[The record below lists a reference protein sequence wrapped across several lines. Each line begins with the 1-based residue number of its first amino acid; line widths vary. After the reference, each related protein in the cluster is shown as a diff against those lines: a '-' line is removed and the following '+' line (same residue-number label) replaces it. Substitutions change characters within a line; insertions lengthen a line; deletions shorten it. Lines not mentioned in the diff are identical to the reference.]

1 MDNKTDMRRPA
12 FRSGQNLKDGDTGF
26 TLIEMLV
33 SISILTVIMAG
44 MFSFLWGASKHWHTG
59 QNTEEVTENAR
70 MGLNRM
76 TRELRQASQV
86 VTAET
91 YKVVFDVNFG
101 VTPETKETITYDF
114 RPGTGDQPGS
124 IWRSTTANPGPP
136 VILVNDVVND
146 VENMQVFTY
155 YGNDYKCD
163 SGLKDGTIT
172 WDELQACSSS
182 PAAKVARVDI
192 SLTLKAGSENNQT
205 FIDQAW
211 LRNRSSSS

>member
-1 MDNKTDMRRPA
+1 MDNKTGMKRPA
-12 FRSGQNLKDGDTGF
+12 SRLGQNLKDEEQGF

-33 SISILTVIMAG
+33 SIAILTVIMAG

-59 QNTEEVTENAR
+59 QNTAEVTENAR

-91 YKVVFDVNFG
+91 DRVVFDVNFG
-101 VTPETKETITYDF
+101 VTSETKETITYEF
-114 RPGTGDQPGS
+114 KLGTGDQPGS
-124 IWRSTTANPGPP
+124 IWRSTTANPGQQ
-136 VILVNDVVND
+136 VILINDVVND

-182 PAAKVARVDI
+182 PETKVARVDI
-192 SLTLKAGSENNQT
+192 SLALKTGSENSQT